1 MSEPAKLL
9 DFIFNAYKEEKK
21 SDKQGRVIL
30 PLEVDN
36 RPGNYEFRNNTRCKF
51 VITKG
56 SYNEAQN

>member
-1 MSEPAKLL
+1 MKLSEPAKLL
-9 DFIFNAYKEEKK
+9 DLYSTHTKKKK

-56 SYNEAQN
+56 S